1 MWNNITHKN
10 KSLNLQT
17 LDDEEDDIF
26 AIKPTDMSFQEVV
39 ENKGFDI
46 KEYEVRTEDGY
57 LLKVFRIRDKTI
69 IGKDAKAIFM

>member
-1 MWNNITHKN
+1 
-10 KSLNLQT
+10 
-17 LDDEEDDIF
+17 
-26 AIKPTDMSFQEVV
+26 MSFQEVV

>member
-17 LDDEEDDIF
+17 LDDDEDDIF